1 VPATYQRHSTPPDH
15 AAVNGG
21 VAILVVDDEDSIRRI
36 LSRLLR
42 RNGYICETAADADEA
57 MRLLQE
63 TEFALVLTDV
73 DMPGSSGLDLITE
86 IARDFPDTATVMVT
100 GMDDAQL
107 ANTALDIG
115 AYGYIIKPF
124 QPNEILINVSNAIR
138 RRRLEMETRTHRIR
152 LEQMVKD
159 RTADLWDAIARLE
172 RAERDLRT
180 SREETIERLAIAAEF
195 RHDETAQHIQR
206 MSRYCALL
214 ASNAGMDSERSETI
228 RVASLM
234 HDVGK
239 IGIPDHILLKPG
251 PLTPDERAIMQQH
264 TDIGFRILAGSSSE
278 WLATAADI
286 AWTHHE
292 RVDGS
297 GYPRGLKGD
306 AIPIEGRIAAIA
318 DVFDALSSDRAY
330 KTAFSLVTAVEG
342 MRKARGT
349 HFDPELLDVFLNSID
364 EVLEIKEQYAD
375 G

>member
-1 VPATYQRHSTPPDH
+1 MPATYQRHSTAPDH
-15 AAVNGG
+15 AAATDGG
-21 VAILVVDDEDSIRRI
+21 AAILVVDDEESIRRI

-42 RNGYICETAADADEA
+42 RNGYVCETAADADEA
-57 MRLLQE
+57 IRLLHE
-63 TEFALVLTDV
+63 TEFALVLSDV

-138 RRRLEMETRTHRIR
+138 RRRLELETRTQRIR

-214 ASNAGMDSERSETI
+214 ARNAGMDS
-228 RVASLM
+228 
-234 HDVGK
+234 
-239 IGIPDHILLKPG
+239 
-251 PLTPDERAIMQQH
+251 
-264 TDIGFRILAGSSSE
+264 
-278 WLATAADI
+278 
-286 AWTHHE
+286 
-292 RVDGS
+292 
-297 GYPRGLKGD
+297 
-306 AIPIEGRIAAIA
+306 
-318 DVFDALSSDRAY
+318 
-330 KTAFSLVTAVEG
+330 
-342 MRKARGT
+342 
-349 HFDPELLDVFLNSID
+349 
-364 EVLEIKEQYAD
+364 
-375 G
+375 